1 VRRLVLIAAVALAAS
16 GCSRC
21 GGGGKD
27 AAAQVRTVALVNG
40 EPISAEVLA
49 HELRDARA
57 GAGEGDAQGDVL
69 RRRVLDEL
77 VDRALLLQ
85 EARARSIVIGQ
96 DQVERAFLRVRSE
109 YPGSHFDDLLAQE
122 RLSQAELKSR
132 LRDQLTIERLFE
144 QEVFGKLQVVPAEV
158 ERYYADHAGDFQEP
172 ERVRVSQI
180 VVSTRDE
187 ALQIR
192 EKLRRNP
199 QTFAD
204 VARKSSIGPEGK
216 NGGDLGYIGRGAGF
230 PEVFDA
236 CFGMPLNVI
245 SEVTPSPYGFHIFRV
260 VDRKGAQ
267 RRTLEQARSEIAEK
281 LARDKRAR
289 AQEEY
294 LRALRERAKIQIDDK
309 TLASVTP

>member
-1 VRRLVLIAAVALAAS
+1 VRSLVLTVAVALAAS

-57 GAGEGDAQGDVL
+57 GAGEGEAQGDVL
-69 RRRVLDEL
+69 RKRVLDEL

-85 EARARSIVIGQ
+85 EARARSIVVGQ
-96 DQVERAFLRVRSE
+96 DQVERALLRVRSE

-122 RLSQAELKSR
+122 RLSQTELKSR
-132 LRDQLTIERLFE
+132 LKDQLTIERLFE

-158 ERYYADHAGDFQEP
+158 ERYYADHAGVFQEP

-180 VVSTRDE
+180 VVPTRDE

-204 VARKSSIGPEGK
+204 VAKKSSIGPEGK

-236 CFGMPLNVI
+236 CFTMPLNVV

-267 RRTLEQARSEIAEK
+267 KRTLEQARSEIAEK

-294 LRALRERAKIQIDDK
+294 LRALRERARIQIDEK

>member
-1 VRRLVLIAAVALAAS
+1 AAV
-16 GCSRC
+16 
-21 GGGGKD
+21 
-27 AAAQVRTVALVNG
+27 QVRTVALVNG

-85 EARARSIVIGQ
+85 EARARSIVVGQ

-122 RLSQAELKSR
+122 RLSQTELKSR
-132 LRDQLTIERLFE
+132 LKDQLTIERLFE

-180 VVSTRDE
+180 VVPTRDE

-236 CFGMPLNVI
+236 CFTMPLNAI

-267 RRTLEQARSEIAEK
+267 KRTLEQARSEIAEK

-294 LRALRERAKIQIDDK
+294 LHALRERAKIQIDDK